1 MHEVYYDT
9 AYEDWDRVLDALDRI
24 GITHARDAIFAN
36 PAPASRDWNE
46 RYYRNI
52 EAAAARGIRF
62 SFITGRPKNDQGGI
76 RDLLSVAE
84 GRLRRAVE
92 YIEGPNEYDIS
103 GSAQWAT
110 ELRTYQRELA
120 RRVRASRGLEGVRIV
135 GPSLVANEDGL
146 GDISATLDLGNSHPY
161 TGGEPPRRDFVDD
174 ELGEAA
180 KLAGDKPVVVT
191 EAGFHNAM
199 NATAGQPPVPEDIA
213 ASYVLRTILQHFA
226 QGIPRTYL
234 YELLDEK
241 PEPAQ
246 RDPEQHFG
254 LLRNDFSFKPAAV
267 AVQNLIEV
275 LGERRVPDRLDAVGV
290 EMVDGDVESL
300 TLQRADGDH
309 LVALWDDDV
318 SAWDTATRE
327 RRKVP
332 PQDVTL
338 RLDTGRDVRLHR
350 PVRSA
355 RGESVEVG
363 DDGRVTVPVGL
374 EPVILRIAAPGR

>member
-1 MHEVYYDT
+1 MHAVYYDT
-9 AYEDWDRVLDALDRI
+9 AYRDWGRVVDALDRI
-24 GITHARDAIFAN
+24 GIRHARDAIFAN
-36 PAPASRDWNE
+36 PAPQSRGWNE

-52 EAAAARGIRF
+52 EAAVARGIRF
-62 SFITGRPKNDQGGI
+62 SFITGRPNNDQGSA
-76 RDLLSVAE
+76 RDLIAVAG

-92 YIEGPNEYDIS
+92 YIEGPNEYDAS
-103 GSAQWAT
+103 GSPDWAD
-110 ELRTYQRELA
+110 ELRAYQRDLA
-120 RRVRASRGLEGVRIV
+120 RLARTSRTLEDVPVV
-135 GPSLVANEDGL
+135 GPSLVDNEDDL
-146 GDISATLDLGNSHPY
+146 GDISATLDLGNMHPY
-161 TGGEPPRRDFVDD
+161 TGGEPPRRDHVTDQLED
-174 ELGEAA
+174 AR

-199 NATAGQPPVPEDIA
+199 NSTAGQPPVPEDIA
-213 ASYVLRTILQHFA
+213 ASYTLRTILQHFA
-226 QGIPRTYL
+226 QKIPRTYL
-234 YELLDEK
+234 YELVDEK

-267 AVQNLIEV
+267 ALQNLIEV
-275 LGERRVPDRLDAVGV
+275 LGERRAPDRLDPTGV
-290 EMVDGDVESL
+290 EIVEGEVESL

-309 LVALWDDDV
+309 LVVLWDDDV

-332 PQDVTL
+332 PQDVAV
-338 RLDTGRDVRLHR
+338 RLDAGRSVSVYR

-355 RGESVEVG
+355 EGEKADVA

-374 EPVILRIAAPGR
+374 DPVILRIAAPDR